1 MSKQL
6 TQSSIATQ

>member
-6 TQSSIATQ
+6 TKDIWRSL